1 MRTEM
6 LDAIFA
12 LHGTCVVAA
21 ANTDASSEVQVFK
34 YVGNSLLCNP

>member
-1 MRTEM
+1 M

-21 ANTDASSEVQVFK
+21 ANTDASSLRFK
-34 YVGNSLLCNP
+34 SSNM